1 MCRAIE
7 DYSLIWGTPLQNIH
21 HRYEILDL
29 DKRNG
34 TSDFRFHSVF
44 VSNLDLT
51 ISI

>member
-7 DYSLIWGTPLQNIH
+7 DYNLIWGTRLQSIH
-21 HRYEILDL
+21 HHYEILDL
-29 DKRNG
+29 EKRND
-34 TSDFRFHSVF
+34 TSDFRFRSVL